1 MPVPIVPYST
11 ALVACTPT
19 IGARRQLVCSGCRNL
34 LLYAP
39 GATSVC
45 CSVCNV
51 VTSVPPSGAQMAQ
64 LICGGC
70 HTQLMYVRSANS
82 VQCPCCHTVN
92 LALEGEEVMAEDV
105 GFCENPCSSSKSVVP

>member
-51 VTSVPPSGAQMAQ
+51 VTSVPPSGIISYSSP
-64 LICGGC
+64 LFVVYLWKFNC
-70 HTQLMYVRSANS
+70 
-82 VQCPCCHTVN
+82 VQSIIFLRKLTHFMGKLYSFV
-92 LALEGEEVMAEDV
+92 LFLFGH
-105 GFCENPCSSSKSVVP
+105 GLSK